1 VLFRSPLA
9 HRPVEND
16 QLEINFSVYD
26 QKTLISK
33 LLVYVEQDIN
43 YLDIVSV

>member
-1 VLFRSPLA
+1 MEKRVPLQEYFKSPLA

-26 QKTLISK
+26 QKTLIS
-33 LLVYVEQDIN
+33 
-43 YLDIVSV
+43 